1 MLKNCDGKLLY
12 QFPNFHTNKRI
23 WISLLLWDVLT
34 PYKHRNSSK
43 MDQSLYTSST
53 SSSSLP
59 PSLHSSPPLPF
70 PPALST
76 LPFLLCCEVD
86 LLTTAGSLGEHCK
99 LPQCGLEHCK
109 LPSGVWSRAR
119 TVRCPVGSEQ
129 SLHCKL
135 PQRGLEQSSG
145 CNRNKGI
152 F

>member
-1 MLKNCDGKLLY
+1 MTANYCT
-12 QFPNFHTNKRI
+12 NFQTFIQTSESESHCFCGTCLRPTN
-23 WISLLLWDVLT
+23 T
-34 PYKHRNSSK
+34 GACRNSSK
-43 MDQSLYTSST
+43 MDQSVYTSST

-119 TVRCPVGSEQ
+119 TVRCPVGSEH